1 MLQVKDF
8 CIFTAVIFAWLFFM
22 PLCCLALVCGA
33 FWMLC
38 LLPFSFALSRK
49 LVRKPPVPKN
59 NSLLRKLLSSIA
71 WRDWFSAT
79 PVAASFGRSI
89 VCVHPHGL
97 LSLGTLALLHFVP
110 GSNTVMA
117 VAPILFY
124 IPFFGLL
131 GPSLGFV
138 PSNKAGLLAVLK
150 TDRTLLILPGGVP
163 EILCAEAVQKT
174 LFISP
179 RVGLF
184 KLAFHEGRDM
194 QIIVVDG
201 EEKLFRS
208 LRLPFLKE
216 RTWLSWAFNFPV
228 MLPWFGGCY
237 GSFVPRR
244 HRISA
249 RSLQLVQVGNSDN
262 FFDLKREYENRL
274 QRSDFVI
281 I

>member
-8 CIFTAVIFAWLFFM
+8 CIFAAVVFAWLFVM
-22 PLCCLALVCGA
+22 PLCFLAVACGA

-38 LLPFSFALSRK
+38 LLPFSFALSRR
-49 LVRKPPVPKN
+49 LVRQPTVPK
-59 NSLLRKLLSSIA
+59 SSFLRKLLSAIA

-79 PVAASFGRSI
+79 PAPALFGRSI

-97 LSLGTLALLHFVP
+97 LSLGTLALVHFVP
-110 GSNTVMA
+110 ASNTVMA

-124 IPFFGLL
+124 IPLFGLL
-131 GPSLGFV
+131 GPSLGLV

-150 TDRTLLILPGGVP
+150 SDRTLLILPGGVP
-163 EILCAEAVQKT
+163 EILCGEEQKT

-184 KLAFHEGRDM
+184 KIAFHEGRDL
-194 QIIVVDG
+194 QIIIVDG
-201 EEKLFRS
+201 EERMFRS

-216 RTWLSWAFNFPV
+216 RMWLSWAFNFPV

-237 GSFVPRR
+237 GSFVPRP
-244 HRISA
+244 HHLAA
-249 RSLQLVQVGNSDN
+249 RPLQLVEVSKAQT
-262 FFDLKREYENRL
+262 FFGLKREYETRL
-274 QRSDFVI
+274 QQSGFRI
-281 I
+281 R